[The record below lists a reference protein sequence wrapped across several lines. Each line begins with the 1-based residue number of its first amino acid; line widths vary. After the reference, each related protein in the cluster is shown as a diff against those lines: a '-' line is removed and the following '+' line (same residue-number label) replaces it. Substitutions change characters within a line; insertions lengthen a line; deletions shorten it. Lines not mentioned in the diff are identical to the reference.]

1 MYLENI
7 LYEFTIL
14 IFAFNDEFLKNT
26 TYSVGVDFVVCYV
39 HWKLVM
45 KISLLNKLKKC
56 WQSVDRNGKAV

>member
-39 HWKLVM
+39 HWTLIVKF
-45 KISLLNKLKKC
+45 SLLNKC
-56 WQSVDRNGKAV
+56 